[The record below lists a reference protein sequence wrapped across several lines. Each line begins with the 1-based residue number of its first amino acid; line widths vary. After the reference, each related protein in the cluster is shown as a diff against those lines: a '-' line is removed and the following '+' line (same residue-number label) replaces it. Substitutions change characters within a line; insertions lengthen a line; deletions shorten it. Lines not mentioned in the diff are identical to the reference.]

1 MADREGDELHVNDTL
16 QEISSLSAR
25 FGLTVTFQRPEKDEY
40 LAIVDELAKD
50 YGILLPEDILHTRA
64 EAFAI
69 RANGRTPRAAKQFIE
84 QQRIGIY
91 Q

>member
-1 MADREGDELHVNDTL
+1 MRCLKGDD
-16 QEISSLSAR
+16 QA
-25 FGLTVTFQRPEKDEY
+25 
-40 LAIVDELAKD
+40 ALAKD